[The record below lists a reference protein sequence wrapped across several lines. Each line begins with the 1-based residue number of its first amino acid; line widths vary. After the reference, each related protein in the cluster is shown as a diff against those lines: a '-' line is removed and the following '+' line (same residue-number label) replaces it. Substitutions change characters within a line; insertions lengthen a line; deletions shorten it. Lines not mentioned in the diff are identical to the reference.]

1 MKNPDNYLLTIK
13 AILDTAK
20 LRVDN
25 YYQGLAKETDLEM
38 LEAHTLDRIQDVIDD
53 YYAPKN
59 NSK

>member
-20 LRVDN
+20 LLVDN
-25 YYQGLAKETDLEM
+25 IDQGIDQETDLEM

-53 YYAPKN
+53 YYATQN
-59 NSK
+59 NPQ